1 MMHIEVPVFL
11 DRLADAADYAVIG
24 PVDGRRQILQ
34 TRRAPFNAVCR
45 LERDFGEGRITGCTG
60 FLVGPRLVLTAGH
73 CVYSPARRL
82 FGRRAAPSA
91 IHVVPGQASA
101 TDAPFG
107 RVAAVRWLAHRRY
120 MRAAARP
127 FDVGLIE
134 LAEEVRGVPPFSL
147 HVASDA
153 ELRRLRQR
161 RLVHISGY
169 PGDKPRGTQWQH
181 EERLD
186 RVTPRDLFYSV
197 DTCPG
202 HSGAPVWV
210 ERWPGTGRSVV
221 GIHTAGPR
229 PHAGGAWGCRAG
241 VPMAPAGHVNR
252 GVRMTADLAAAVR
265 AHLAGRPHA
274 DFVAVGRVD
283 GTGPPARSTRQV
295 TPVSHGR
302 EELDNDSV

>member
-1 MMHIEVPVFL
+1 MQAEDVPVFL

-24 PVDGRRQILQ
+24 PTDGRRQVLQ

-45 LERDFGEGRITGCTG
+45 VERDFGDGRITGCTG

-73 CVYSPARRL
+73 CVYSPARRVL
-82 FGRRAAPSA
+82 GHPATPRA
-91 IHVVPGQASA
+91 IHVVPGQADA
-101 TDAPFG
+101 TRKPFG
-107 RVAAVRWLAHRRY
+107 RVAALRWLAHRRY
-120 MRAAARP
+120 LRAAARP

-134 LAEEVRGVPPFSL
+134 LAEEVRDVPPFRL
-147 HVASDA
+147 HTPSDA
-153 ELRRLRQR
+153 ELRRMRQR

-186 RVTPRDLFYSV
+186 RATRRDLFYSV

-229 PHAGGAWGCRAG
+229 PHAGGPWGCRPG

-252 GVRMTADLAAAVR
+252 GVRMIAELATAVR
-265 AHLAGRPHA
+265 AHLAGRSHGS
-274 DFVAVGRVD
+274 FVTVGRA
-283 GTGPPARSTRQV
+283 GGATSSTNAQ
-295 TPVSHGR
+295 GR
-302 EELDNDSV
+302 G

>member
-1 MMHIEVPVFL
+1 MRPPDVPVFL

-24 PVDGRRQILQ
+24 PVDGRRQVLQ

-45 LERDFGEGRITGCTG
+45 LERDFGNGRISGCTG
-60 FLVGPRLVLTAGH
+60 FLIGPRLVLTAGH
-73 CVYSPARRL
+73 CLYSPARRAL
-82 FGRRAAPSA
+82 GGQPTPRM
-91 IHVVPGQASA
+91 IHALPGQA
-101 TDAPFG
+101 DGIERPFG
-107 RVAAVRWLAHRRY
+107 RHPAKRWFVHRRY

-134 LAEEVRGVPPFSL
+134 LAGEVGNVPPFRL
-147 HVASDA
+147 HVPSDA
-153 ELRRLRQR
+153 ELRRLRQT

-186 RVTPRDLFYSV
+186 RVTRRDLFYSV

-210 ERWPGTGRSVV
+210 ERWPDSRRSVV

-229 PHAGGAWGCRAG
+229 PHAEGPWGCRAG
-241 VPMAPAGHVNR
+241 VPMAPTGHVNR
-252 GVRMTADLAAAVR
+252 GVRLTPDLAAAVR
-265 AHLAGRPHA
+265 SHMAGRPSTLFVKVAEAA
-274 DFVAVGRVD
+274 DATKHPSNATD
-283 GTGPPARSTRQV
+283 G
-295 TPVSHGR
+295 
-302 EELDNDSV
+302 